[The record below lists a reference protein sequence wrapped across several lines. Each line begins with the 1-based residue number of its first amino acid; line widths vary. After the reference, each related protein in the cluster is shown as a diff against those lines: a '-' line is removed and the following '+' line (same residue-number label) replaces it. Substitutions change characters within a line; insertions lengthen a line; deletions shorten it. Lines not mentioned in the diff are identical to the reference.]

1 MTALATVLIPAFNEA
16 GVISRTL
23 SCLQAGIAPGT
34 FRIVVIANACT
45 DATAEVSRRAGPD
58 VIVLETP
65 VPGKCHAMNLG
76 LAEAHADR
84 PVICLDA
91 DLDVSP
97 ESILRLIAPLR
108 DGTTLASCGRMA
120 VDTTGCS
127 ALVRAWVRAWQ
138 VNPYFARGKFGGLF
152 ALSPAGVARVFP
164 LPQVTG
170 DDEWVRRAF
179 SAEEVTFVPGCS
191 FASRAPRTIGALIRT
206 RRRSLRGARAV
217 SAMGRPA
224 PENEGAKVMLRAALP
239 RPGLWFAML
248 VFATVMIWVR
258 VLLAIE
264 PPAAARRWERDLT
277 TRPGA

>member
-1 MTALATVLIPAFNEA
+1 MTALATVLIPAYNEA
-16 GVISRTL
+16 GVILRTL
-23 SCLQAGIAPGT
+23 SCLQAGIAQGT

-45 DATAEVSRRAGPD
+45 DATAEVARSAGPD

-65 VPGKCHAMNLG
+65 VAGKCHAMNLG
-76 LAEAHADR
+76 LTEALADR

-91 DLDVSP
+91 DLDVSAA
-97 ESILRLIAPLR
+97 SILQLIAPLR
-108 DGTTLASCGRMA
+108 DGTALATCGRMA

-127 ALVRAWVRAWQ
+127 VLVRAWVRAWQ

-152 ALSPAGVARVFP
+152 ALSPEGVARVFP

-191 FASRAPRTIGALIRT
+191 FESRAPRRIGALIRT

-217 SAMGRPA
+217 SAMGRA
-224 PENEGAKVMLRAALP
+224 TPEQGSAKAMLRAALP

-248 VFATVMIWVR
+248 VYTAVMVWVR
-258 VLLAIE
+258 VLLAFE
-264 PPAAARRWERDLT
+264 RPVAAGRWERDLT

>member
-1 MTALATVLIPAFNEA
+1 MTALATILIPAFNEA

-23 SCLQAGIAPGT
+23 SCLQAGIAPGM

-45 DATAEVSRRAGPD
+45 DATAEVARQAGPD

-76 LAEAHADR
+76 LAEAVLDQ
-84 PVICLDA
+84 PVVCLDA

-97 ESILRLIAPLR
+97 DSILRLIAPLR
-108 DGTTLASCGRMA
+108 DGTAFAACGRMA
-120 VDTTGCS
+120 IDTVGCS
-127 ALVRAWVRAWQ
+127 SLVRAWARAWQ

-170 DDEWVRRAF
+170 DDEWMRRAF
-179 SAEEVTFVPGCS
+179 SAKEVTFVPGCS
-191 FASRAPRTIGALIRT
+191 FTSRAPRTIKTLIRT

-217 SAMGRPA
+217 TAMGRPA
-224 PENEGAKVMLRAALP
+224 PQAEGAKVMLRAVLP

-248 VFATVMIWVR
+248 VYATVMIWVR

-264 PPAAARRWERDLT
+264 PPAAAQRWERDLT